1 MNSAKTGN
9 NGPLILKF
17 LRFKEVGGFI
27 SLVAIFLVFG
37 LMNRQ
42 FLSLGNLVTV
52 FTVAAELGLVTLG
65 VNIVM
70 ISGEFDLSVGS
81 IFALTPII
89 FAVLTKNGIPAIIS
103 LFIALAFATCQ
114 GIFNGVVTT
123 KGRIP
128 SFITTL
134 GMQWFWRGVVLAV
147 TGGFPII
154 IPSTGKW
161 IAEVF
166 GGRFGPNMRWS
177 SLWFI
182 GFTIL
187 FYIMLEWTRYGNWIF
202 ASGGSSNVA
211 DAMGVE
217 SWKIKTSTFMISGL
231 MAGIAGIATF
241 ARFRVVDPTL
251 GVEMELQAITA
262 AVIGGTL
269 MTGGY
274 GSAFGAF
281 LGSIILASLNNGL
294 ILIGAPAY
302 WYQAFVGVILISA
315 AISNIKIKKKL
326 VGE

>member
-1 MNSAKTGN
+1 MAANN
-9 NGPLILKF
+9 NGSLL
-17 LRFKEVGGFI
+17 LRLLNFKEVGGVI
-27 SLVAIFLVFG
+27 SLVAIFAIFG
-37 LMNRQ
+37 VMNPQ
-42 FLSLGNLVTV
+42 FLSLGNLVTIS
-52 FTVAAELGLVTLG
+52 TVAAELGIVTMGINL
-65 VNIVM
+65 VM

-89 FAVLTKNGIPAIIS
+89 FALLAKNGIPAI
-103 LFIALAFATCQ
+103 LAVVIALAFAAGQ
-114 GIFNGVVTT
+114 GIVNGVVTT

-134 GMQWFWRGVVLAV
+134 GTQWFWRGVVLAV

-154 IPSTGKW
+154 LPSSGKL
-161 IAEVF
+161 IAEIF

-177 SLWFI
+177 SLWFL
-182 GFTIL
+182 GFTFL
-187 FYIMLEWTRYGNWIF
+187 FYFILDWTRYGNWIS
-202 ASGGSSNVA
+202 ASGGNPNVA

-231 MAGIAGIATF
+231 MAGLAGIATF
-241 ARFRVVDPTL
+241 ARFRIVDPSL
-251 GVEMELQAITA
+251 GIEMELQAITA

-302 WYQAFVGVILISA
+302 WYQAFVGIILIA
-315 AISNIKIKKKL
+315 AALSNIKIKKKL

>member
-1 MNSAKTGN
+1 MATNN
-9 NGPLILKF
+9 NGPLILKY
-17 LRFKEVGGFI
+17 LRFKEVGGVV
-27 SLVAIFLVFG
+27 SLVAIFGIFG
-37 LMNRQ
+37 IMNPQ
-42 FLSLGNLVTV
+42 FLSLGNLVTIS
-52 FTVAAELGLVTLG
+52 TVAAELGLVTMGINL
-65 VNIVM
+65 VM

-89 FAVLTKNGIPAIIS
+89 FALLAKNGVPAILAVI
-103 LFIALAFATCQ
+103 IALAFAAGQ
-114 GIFNGVVTT
+114 GIVNGVVTT

-134 GMQWFWRGVVLAV
+134 GTQWFWRGVVLAV
-147 TGGFPII
+147 TGGFPILL
-154 IPSTGKW
+154 PSSGKF
-161 IAEVF
+161 IAEIF

-177 SLWFI
+177 SLWFV
-182 GFTIL
+182 GFTFL
-187 FYIMLEWTRYGNWIF
+187 FYFILDWTRYGNWIS
-202 ASGGSSNVA
+202 ASGGNPSVA

-231 MAGIAGIATF
+231 MAGLAGIATF
-241 ARFRVVDPTL
+241 ARFRIVDPSL

-302 WYQAFVGVILISA
+302 WYQAFVGIILVA
-315 AISNIKIKKKL
+315 AALSNIRIKKKL